1 MSIRTAIALKDQER
15 HRDGM
20 NQPSMNV
27 DMPIY
32 RGDQRTPLPVERV
45 IHPGRIV
52 PQVMPQ
58 VIDTDMR
65 YRGRPVNPQVMPI
78 GDMRYR
84 QKNPGQMFFKHH
96 LEKNRNMLPG

>member
-1 MSIRTAIALKDQER
+1 
-15 HRDGM
+15 
-20 NQPSMNV
+20 
-27 DMPIY
+27 
-32 RGDQRTPLPVERV
+32 
-45 IHPGRIV
+45 
-52 PQVMPQ
+52 MPQ

-78 GDMRYR
+78 ADMRYR